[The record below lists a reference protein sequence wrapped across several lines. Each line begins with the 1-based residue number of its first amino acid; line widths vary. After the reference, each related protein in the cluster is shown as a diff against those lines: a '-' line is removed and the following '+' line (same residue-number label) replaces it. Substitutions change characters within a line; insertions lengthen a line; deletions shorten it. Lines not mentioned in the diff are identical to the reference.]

1 MNSTQTLTQRRTPP
15 LTQRQV
21 RCMENLPDGHVVL
34 STRRGVAIV
43 RRPDGRLV
51 RIQPDGR
58 LTTTLRVERVQSYL
72 HVNG

>member
-1 MNSTQTLTQRRTPP
+1 MPGTIA
-15 LTQRQV
+15 LTQRQI
-21 RCMENLPDGHVVL
+21 RRMENLPAGHVVI

-43 RRPDGRLV
+43 RRPDGRLI

-58 LTTTLRVERVQSYL
+58 LATTLRVERVQSYL

>member
-1 MNSTQTLTQRRTPP
+1 MNSTQTLTQRRTPS

-21 RCMENLPDGHVVL
+21 RCMENLPEGHVVL

-43 RRPDGRLV
+43 RQPDGRLL
-51 RIQPDGR
+51 RIQPDGH
-58 LTTTLRVERVQSYL
+58 LAATLRVERVQSYL